1 MQSNEGSSRRGKGTF
16 MYIKKLVR
24 QLFRCTFYVKSLRG
38 RWIWIPVT
46 LPSKLLGHW
55 ERMSLVSTAEKE
67 APDEFYEEAARITIE
82 AIREAA
88 SQAEDNQP
96 ICVYIANL
104 DKCPPR
110 VQRCLPYR
118 ILDKLPKEE
127 FQPIPKDNAHDT
139 PMIVLVKAPSR
150 A

>member
-1 MQSNEGSSRRGKGTF
+1 
-16 MYIKKLVR
+16 MYIKKLVK
-24 QLFRCTFYVKSLRG
+24 QLLRYAWYMKSLRG
-38 RWIWIPVT
+38 RWIWTTVT

-55 ERMSLVSTAEKE
+55 EKMSLVSTAEKE
-67 APDEFYEEAARITIE
+67 APDGFYDEAADFAID

-88 SQAEDNQP
+88 SRAEDNQP

-110 VQRCLPYR
+110 VQRQLPYR
-118 ILDKLPKEE
+118 ILARLPKEE
-127 FQPIPKDNAHDT
+127 FQPVPEDNAHDT